1 MSSNKGGHSLYR
13 VIAALLPIATI
24 CSLLL
29 GCSQE
34 TRTYPQTNGV
44 VVVSL
49 GDSYSAGEGNPPF
62 YGQDGD
68 KVNDQDWLAH
78 RSPES
83 WPAKLEVWGE
93 LLGSHKADLE
103 NLEETTKGNT
113 TWYFLASSG
122 AVTKDILEE
131 RQKKEV
137 GVVRYTETH
146 TVAPEVVG
154 LSLGAAN
161 PVDTIDR
168 YIDNQLDA
176 LRSIADANGGGV
188 DYVTMT
194 IGGNDIGFTSVVTSC
209 LDTQLFDFRGVEHEL
224 KKAKETFIDESR
236 EDIKETYVKVSDA
249 VGPDGYVIVA
259 GYPTLL
265 DSQNDHFIFHKNES
279 LMINNRVEWFDA
291 QLEILVDEVN
301 SENDGSRAKV
311 VFVSVLDEFRGHEAY
326 TGEGMEDDDWSYI
339 NEVTPVQPEDLKFG
353 PTSAYSVH
361 PNERGTDAYAR
372 CVQKAIDQIEGTDTE
387 SASPNDHEPQQSGG
401 EKIDLGDKDVALV
414 LDVSGSMDGRPLEE
428 TKNAAGQ
435 FVDIA
440 VDNDAECAVVTYNYE
455 AGVLSGFSSDD
466 AALRSA
472 ILDLDSQGGTNIED
486 GLLRAEELLAAR
498 SDDAQFIVLMSD
510 GEPTT
515 GKGGNDLI
523 AYAES
528 IRDPDGDGVDDII
541 IYTLGFNEDA
551 SGEDLLRGIASE
563 GCYFAVDDPEDL
575 EAFFTDMADAI
586 SGVKFANVRVACPVD
601 VEVTYNGE
609 TLSSAGD
616 DPITRTSFGSLSFE
630 EELDENGNPLEG
642 EENLVKVLRLREG
655 PDYEIE
661 ITGYDTGTM
670 NYSIGF
676 MDDEGRYSDFR
687 TFSNIK
693 VTDEMRASTTA
704 GASDTTT
711 MRIDEDGDGAY
722 DLTLRAG
729 SNEEGEAVDN
739 AGIVIGVFVAY
750 GVLFALVV
758 ALVVGSLVRQRERS
772 RAAGM

>member
-1 MSSNKGGHSLYR
+1 MSRQMRSGRPVARR
-13 VIAALLPIATI
+13 VLCALLGALLV
-24 CSLLL
+24 CSGLA
-29 GCSQE
+29 GCADQE
-34 TRTYPQTNGV
+34 SDDTVYKGQEGAV
-44 VVVSL
+44 MVSL
-49 GDSYSAGEGNPPF
+49 GDSYSSGEGVTPF
-62 YGQDGD
+62 YDQNESD
-68 KVNDQDWLAH
+68 KAEKEDWLAH
-78 RSPES
+78 RSTKS
-83 WPAKLEVWGE
+83 WPGKLKVNNETV
-93 LLGSHKADLE
+93 LMSDNKANPDDPV
-103 NLEETTKGNT
+103 TDPDKAA
-113 TWYFLASSG
+113 WYFLASSG
-122 AVTKDILEE
+122 AETKHILKED
-131 RQKKEV
+131 QTKEV
-137 GVVRYTETH
+137 DVDPDTGEH
-146 TVAPEVVG
+146 K
-154 LSLGAAN
+154 LFSLTSERRN
-161 PVDTIDR
+161 DQKIPC
-168 YIDNQLDA
+168 QLDG
-176 LRSIADANGGGV
+176 LEQIAGAKGV

-194 IGGNDIGFTSVVTSC
+194 IGGNDVGFSDVIVSC
-209 LDTQLFDFRGVEHEL
+209 FMSTQGMDFRGVHNALEEAE
-224 KKAKETFIDESR
+224 KKYDSWARES
-236 EDIKETYVKVSDA
+236 IKEAYTEVGKA
-249 VGPDGYVIVA
+249 AGPDAHVIVA

-265 DSQNDHFIFHKNES
+265 DSQKNHLVFHRNES
-279 LMINNRVEWFDA
+279 LEINNKVEWFNA
-291 QLEILVDEVN
+291 ELELIVREVN
-301 SENDGSRAKV
+301 ADNDGSRAQV
-311 VFVSVLDEFRGHEAY
+311 VFVSVADEFRGHEAY
-326 TGEGMEDDDWSYI
+326 TDNAYI
-339 NEVTPVQPEDLKFG
+339 NEVIVPSQDEDLA
-353 PTSAYSVH
+353 TNYYSAYSVH

-372 CVQKAIDQIEGTDTE
+372 CVQKAIDQIEGKDTE

-661 ITGYDTGTM
+661 IAGYDTGTM

-739 AGIVIGVFVAY
+739 SGIVIGVFVAY